1 MDLMKEALVAAI
13 VIVAVVGVLLG
24 AKAAIIAGLVLA
36 AVASLLVAMLCGPD
50 PEGRGGAYVLCGL
63 VLCIIFVVCAITAAV
78 KL

>member
-50 PEGRGGAYVLCGL
+50 PE
-63 VLCIIFVVCAITAAV
+63 
-78 KL
+78 